1 MLRVA
6 TIVDDTEAEGPGR
19 RFALWVQGC
28 TLRCPGCCNPEMF
41 VADGGTAMTIDE
53 LDARLARAGG
63 RDARAGGRDAIEGVS
78 ILGGE
83 PFEQPAGVAAFAR
96 RVKQRG
102 LTVMVYSGYTLD
114 ELRARPEPEVGELLA
129 VTDLLVD
136 GRYDRARPEP
146 PPPLGRRWLGSTNQT
161 MHYLTPAYSPDD
173 PRMRMEN
180 TVELHWKDGKLVI
193 NGWPAGADALARI
206 RRR

>member
-1 MLRVA
+1 MLRIA
-6 TIVDDTEAEGPGR
+6 TIVDATEAEGPGR

-28 TLRCPGCCNPEMF
+28 TIRCAGCCNPEMF

-53 LDARLARAGG
+53 LDARFARGV
-63 RDARAGGRDAIEGVS
+63 DEIEGVS

-83 PFEQPAGVAAFAR
+83 PFEQPAGVLAFAR

-102 LTVMVYSGYTLD
+102 LTVMIYSGYTLE

-136 GRYDRARPEP
+136 GRYDRARPEE

-161 MHYLTPAYSPDD
+161 MHYLTTAYAPDD
-173 PRMRMEN
+173 PRMHEAN
-180 TVELHWKDGKLVI
+180 TVELHWKDGRLVI